1 MGIENDAKQF
11 LVLIV
16 QTVSSIILWF
26 LINIMLGIYFQFG
39 LFENKPTIINIG
51 YYLFFTVGCFFLFKY
66 FRKRWN
72 ALEVD

>member
-16 QTVSSIILWF
+16 QTVSTIILWF

-39 LFENKPTIINIG
+39 LFENKPTMINIG
-51 YYLFFTVGCFFLFKY
+51 YYLFFALGCFFLLKI
-66 FRKRWN
+66 
-72 ALEVD
+72 LEKDGMH